1 MVPAATSYNMA
12 SKSHN
17 LVLHPLRVPDVEPS
31 KGDGSVMGLTE
42 KEQVEV
48 NILMDGGTKGEVA
61 KALNCTP
68 ATANYYF
75 KSIRKKFVLA
85 GVSL

>member
-1 MVPAATSYNMA
+1 MA

-17 LVLHPLRVPDVEPS
+17 LILHPLRVPDAEPS

-48 NILMDGGTKGEVA
+48 VILTVYVSKLVCTAEPA
-61 KALNCTP
+61 K
-68 ATANYYF
+68 
-75 KSIRKKFVLA
+75 
-85 GVSL
+85 